1 LSEDA
6 RVARP
11 TPQPL
16 HSIGI
21 AALDGVLGGGL
32 TPNRMYMVE
41 GVPGSGKTT
50 LGLQYLMAGVAAG
63 ESTLYV
69 TLSESEDEV
78 RAIADS
84 HGWDFTGLNIVEI
97 IPDENHLTDAEQY
110 TVFAPSEVELNQTL
124 QGIIGAIE
132 RHQPSRVVVDSLSEL
147 RLLAGSAL
155 RYRRQILG
163 LKQFFAGRH
172 CTVLVLDDRTA
183 TADDPQAHS
192 IAHGIISLD
201 QWVPA
206 YGGIRRRVRIVK
218 YRGMSFVGG
227 LHDCRIDRG
236 GLKVF
241 PRLVRAD
248 RPAAPSLSG
257 SLTSGVPSL
266 DRLLGGGLERGTS
279 TLLAGAPGTGK
290 STLASVFVA
299 AALARGE
306 RAAMFLF
313 DESISTLCK
322 RMAGMGI
329 DFTGPAADG
338 RLHLQQIN
346 PAELSPGE
354 FASAVVDAASRENT
368 TIVVIDSL
376 NGYVNAMPDDKVLN
390 LQLHELLSVLSDAGI
405 ATVMVNVQQGL
416 IGTRMTAPVDASYLA
431 DSVVVLRY
439 FESQGCVRQAV
450 SVIKKR
456 SGPHERAICEFSI
469 DSHGVHV
476 GAALDNLHGVL
487 TGVPSILGAAAP
499 TPDD

>member
-1 LSEDA
+1 MSEGE
-6 RVARP
+6 RVGKPA
-11 TPQPL
+11 PQAL

-21 AALDGVLGGGL
+21 AELDQVLGGGL

-69 TLSESEDEV
+69 TLSESEAEV

-84 HGWDFTGLNIVEI
+84 HGWDFSGLNIVEI
-97 IPDENHLTDAEQY
+97 IPDETHLTAAEQY

-124 QGIIGAIE
+124 QGIIDAIE
-132 RHQPSRVVVDSLSEL
+132 RHQPSRVVLDSLSEL

-163 LKQFFAGRH
+163 LKQYFAGRH

-183 TADDPQAHS
+183 TSDDPQAHS

-206 YGGIRRRVRIVK
+206 YGGIRRRVRVVK

-248 RPAAPSLSG
+248 RPALASVGGSLS
-257 SLTSGVPSL
+257 SDVAAL
-266 DRLLGGGLERGTS
+266 DQLLGGGLERGTS

-290 STLASVFVA
+290 STMAAVFVA

-313 DESISTLCK
+313 DESTSTLCK
-322 RMAGMGI
+322 RMAGLGL
-329 DFTGPAADG
+329 DFAGPAADG

-354 FASAVVDAASRENT
+354 FAWAVVEAAARPGTS
-368 TIVVIDSL
+368 IVVIDSL
-376 NGYVNAMPDDKVLN
+376 NGYLNAMPDDKVLS

-416 IGTRMTAPVDASYLA
+416 IGSRMTAPVDASYLA

-456 SGPHERAICEFSI
+456 SGPHERAIREYSI
-469 DSHGVHV
+469 DSRGVHV
-476 GAALDNLHGVL
+476 GPALEDFHGIL
-487 TGVPSILGAAAP
+487 TGVPNFIGASQGRS
-499 TPDD
+499 DD

>member
-1 LSEDA
+1 M
-6 RVARP
+6 VRP
-11 TPQPL
+11 TPPAL

-21 AALDGVLGGGL
+21 AELDHVLGGGL

-69 TLSESEDEV
+69 TLSESEAEV

-84 HGWDFTGLNIVEI
+84 HGWDFRGLNIVEI
-97 IPDENHLTDAEQY
+97 IPDETHLTAEEQY

-124 QGIIGAIE
+124 QGIIAAIE
-132 RHQPSRVVVDSLSEL
+132 RYQPSRVVLDSLSEL
-147 RLLAGSAL
+147 RLLAGSPL

-163 LKQFFAGRH
+163 LKQYFAGRR
-172 CTVLVLDDRTA
+172 CTVLLLDDRTA
-183 TADDPQAHS
+183 TADDPQAQS

-218 YRGMSFVGG
+218 YRGMTFIGG

-236 GLKVF
+236 GLRVF

-248 RPAAPSLSG
+248 RPAAANVDGTLQSD
-257 SLTSGVPSL
+257 VPSL
-266 DRLLGGGLERGTS
+266 DQLLGGGLERGTS
-279 TLLAGAPGTGK
+279 TLLVGAPGTGK
-290 STLASVFVA
+290 STLAAVFVA

-306 RAAMFLF
+306 RAGMFLF
-313 DESISTLCK
+313 DESIATLCK

-329 DFTGPAADG
+329 DLAGPAASG
-338 RLHLQQIN
+338 QLHLQQIN

-354 FASAVVDAASRENT
+354 FASTVVEVGSRERT
-368 TIVVIDSL
+368 TVIVIDSL
-376 NGYVNAMPDDKVLN
+376 NGYLNAMPDDKVLN
-390 LQLHELLSVLSDAGI
+390 LQLHEMLSVLSDAGI

-416 IGTRMTAPVDASYLA
+416 IGAGMKTTVDASYLA
-431 DSVVVLRY
+431 DTVVALRY
-439 FESQGCVRQAV
+439 FESRGVVRQAV

-456 SGPHERAICEFSI
+456 SGAHERTIREYGI
-469 DSHGVHV
+469 DSRGIHV
-476 GAALDNLHGVL
+476 GPPLRDFHGIL
-487 TGVPSILGAAAP
+487 TGVPTFLGSARAEN
-499 TPDD
+499 DD

>member
-1 LSEDA
+1 M
-6 RVARP
+6 ARP
-11 TPQPL
+11 DPQAL
-16 HSIGI
+16 QSTGI
-21 AALDGVLGGGL
+21 AELDRVLGGGL

-50 LGLQYLMAGVAAG
+50 LGLQYLMAGVDAG

-69 TLSESEDEV
+69 TLSESEAEV

-84 HGWDFTGLNIVEI
+84 HGWDFRGMHIVEI
-97 IPDENHLTDAEQY
+97 IPDESHLTADEQY

-124 QGIIGAIE
+124 QGIMGAIE
-132 RHQPSRVVVDSLSEL
+132 RLQPTRVVLDSLSEL
-147 RLLAGSAL
+147 RLLAGSPL

-163 LKQFFAGRH
+163 LKQFFVGRR

-206 YGGIRRRVRIVK
+206 YGGIRRRVRVVK
-218 YRGMSFVGG
+218 YRGMSFLGG

-248 RPAAPSLSG
+248 RPPAPATGGPLS
-257 SLTSGVPSL
+257 SGVPAL
-266 DRLLGGGLERGTS
+266 DQLLGGGLDRGTS

-290 STLASVFVA
+290 STLASIFVA

-313 DESISTLCK
+313 DESLGTLYK
-322 RMAGMGI
+322 RMLGMGI
-329 DFTGPAADG
+329 DFAAAAASG
-338 RLHLQQIN
+338 QLHLQQIN

-354 FASAVVDAASRENT
+354 FASAVVEASSRDRMS
-368 TIVVIDSL
+368 IIVIDSL
-376 NGYVNAMPDDKVLN
+376 NGYLNAMPDDKVLA
-390 LQLHELLSVLSDAGI
+390 LQLHEMLSVLSDAGI
-405 ATVMVNVQQGL
+405 STVLVNVQQGL
-416 IGTRMTAPVDASYLA
+416 IGTGMTTVVDASYLV
-431 DSVVVLRY
+431 DTVVALRY
-439 FESQGCVRQAV
+439 FESLGSVRQAV

-456 SGPHERAICEFSI
+456 SGPHERNIREYGI
-469 DSHGVHV
+469 DSRGIHV
-476 GAALDNLHGVL
+476 GPPLNDFQGIL
-487 TGVPSILGAAAP
+487 TGVPTFVGD
-499 TPDD
+499 TPETRDH